1 MLEQLDGKISIE
13 VGVRDWRLNFEA
25 KLASFSK
32 LFISQIQHNNEDS
45 DSYND
50 NNSNEYNENV
60 SATEQVNTLLI
71 MNSSQKSLKKSSSI
85 KSIDKKASYLT

>member
-32 LFISQIQHNNEDS
+32 LFISQIQHNN
-45 DSYND
+45 
-50 NNSNEYNENV
+50 
-60 SATEQVNTLLI
+60 
-71 MNSSQKSLKKSSSI
+71 
-85 KSIDKKASYLT
+85 